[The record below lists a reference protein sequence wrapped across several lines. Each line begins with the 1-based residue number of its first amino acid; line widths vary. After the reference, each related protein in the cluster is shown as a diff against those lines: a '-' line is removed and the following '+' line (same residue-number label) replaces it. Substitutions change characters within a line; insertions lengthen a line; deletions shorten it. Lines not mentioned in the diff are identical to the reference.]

1 MMEILIA
8 LILEMMIALV
18 PAMVIAMVLVPAMVI
33 AMVLVMALALILGM
47 NDWKETSQGKVKQTA
62 DAIQALQV
70 SITMIPAAVLML
82 AILGLL
88 LIYRPAAP
96 LATQD

>member
-1 MMEILIA
+1 MDLTRHQSGEAIEGTFSAIWLFGQKVANA
-8 LILEMMIALV
+8 LA
-18 PAMVIAMVLVPAMVI
+18 P
-33 AMVLVMALALILGM
+33 MALALILGM
-47 NDWKETSQGKVKQTA
+47 NDWKETSQGKVEQTA

-88 LIYRPAAP
+88 FIYRPAAP
-96 LATQD
+96 LASQN

>member
-1 MMEILIA
+1 
-8 LILEMMIALV
+8 
-18 PAMVIAMVLVPAMVI
+18 
-33 AMVLVMALALILGM
+33 MALALILAM
-47 NDWKETSQGKVKQTA
+47 YDWKETSQGKVEQTA

-88 LIYRPAAP
+88 FIYRPASF
-96 LATQD
+96 LSSRD